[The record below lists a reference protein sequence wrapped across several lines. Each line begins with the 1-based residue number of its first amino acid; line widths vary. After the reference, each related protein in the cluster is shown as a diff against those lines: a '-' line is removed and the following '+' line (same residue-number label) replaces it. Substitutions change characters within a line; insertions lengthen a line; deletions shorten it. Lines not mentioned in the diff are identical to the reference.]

1 MVKLKVKNELN
12 YCPKIAFT
20 SDIWSDTSNSF
31 ISLTAHGIGK
41 NFQRK
46 SFILSISEFPGSHTG
61 EKILEK
67 IRELLKVWNFAEE
80 TISYFVHDEGSN
92 FRKAFSDPLLNF
104 ENFLD
109 TNCSAHME
117 NIVVR
122 GALDKNE
129 SVKNLLAKCRHI
141 VGHYKHSPLA
151 SNILKKIQMDL
162 NIPARTL
169 LQDMPCRWNASYNMI
184 KRIAEQQEAL
194 AQYAIQNKKF
204 DFTFDAN
211 ESILLHELTKLLEPL
226 EELTKLFC
234 CQTSSISVKFPY
246 AKLVIQ
252 KLSLLQFEN
261 SDVNKIRDQI
271 ISGLGTKFFV
281 YKEDRFVEIN
291 KLLYNNFRDHQLAMF
306 FDPRFKDKMA
316 EFPEFLRYIIEKI
329 KLIISYFSRRV
340 FLHFDGMPE
349 TTIDEDQIL
358 PISPISKKPKGLLST
373 HYLPID

>member
-1 MVKLKVKNELN
+1 
-12 YCPKIAFT
+12 
-20 SDIWSDTSNSF
+20 
-31 ISLTAHGIGK
+31 
-41 NFQRK
+41 
-46 SFILSISEFPGSHTG
+46 
-61 EKILEK
+61 
-67 IRELLKVWNFAEE
+67 
-80 TISYFVHDEGSN
+80 
-92 FRKAFSDPLLNF
+92 
-104 ENFLD
+104 
-109 TNCSAHME
+109 
-117 NIVVR
+117 
-122 GALDKNE
+122 
-129 SVKNLLAKCRHI
+129 
-141 VGHYKHSPLA
+141 
-151 SNILKKIQMDL
+151 
-162 NIPARTL
+162 
-169 LQDMPCRWNASYNMI
+169 MPCRWNASYNMI

-316 EFPEFLRYIIEKI
+316 EFPEFLRLIEKI
-329 KLIISYFSRRV
+329 NLIISYFSSRV

-358 PISPISKKPKGLLST
+358 PISPISKKPKVLLST